1 MDWLRTLKDL
11 NKQMKQLIKKIL
23 KESIDQRVVDLVFNK
38 LIKLLPIKNG
48 YFNVEKI
55 SGHPFDINVMNL
67 DDIRYFT
74 NKDLTPYIK
83 KFGLTLEEEI
93 YLIKKFVY
101 GYAFME
107 GNGPSPG
114 DTIVLEYTDD
124 PYTKLRKGSMGT
136 FIEYDGLGQ
145 LRISWENGSSLSL
158 IPEVDKFKVI
168 RKK

>member
-1 MDWLRTLKDL
+1 MKNLIKN

-23 KESIDQRVVDLVFNK
+23 KEQFDQRTADFVYDK

-67 DDIRYFT
+67 DDITYFA
-74 NKDLTPYIK
+74 NRDLTHYLK
-83 KFGLTLEEEI
+83 SFGLTIEEEI
-93 YLIKKFVY
+93 YVMQKFVY

-124 PYTKLRKGSMGT
+124 PYTKLRKGSKGN
-136 FIEYDGLGQ
+136 FIGYDGLGQ
-145 LRISWENGSSLSL
+145 LKISWENGSNLSL
-158 IPEVDKFKVI
+158 IPEIDKFHII